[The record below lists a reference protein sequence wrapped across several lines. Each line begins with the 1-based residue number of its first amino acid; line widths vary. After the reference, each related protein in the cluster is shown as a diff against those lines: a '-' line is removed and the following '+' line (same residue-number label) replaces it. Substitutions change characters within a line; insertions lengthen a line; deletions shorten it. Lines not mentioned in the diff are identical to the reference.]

1 MMRVSVMSTALR
13 SQSPQFLTPS
23 ATLQGFSQAKSAML
37 STPKRRPPTHAGH
50 CRPNT
55 VA

>member
-1 MMRVSVMSTALR
+1 MMKVSVMSTEFR

-37 STPKRRPPTHAGH
+37 SMPNRTPPTHAGH

-55 VA
+55 VP